1 MKIVFDKCVPRPLRG
16 ELPGHEILTAEE
28 MNWGE
33 LENGDLIRAAEQ
45 QFEAIITSDQQWKY
59 QQNLAVRKLA
69 ILVLPTNRWVIV
81 RKLASKVRAALDKVR
96 PGDYIEIK
104 FEE

>member
-1 MKIVFDKCVPRPLRG
+1 MKIIFDKCVPRPLRKQ
-16 ELPGHEILTAEE
+16 LPDHEIRTAEE
-28 MNWGE
+28 LGWGE

-59 QQNLAVRKLA
+59 QQNLSDRKLA
-69 ILVLPTNRWVIV
+69 ILVLPTNYLPDVLE
-81 RKLASKVRAALDKVR
+81 LAPKIRTALDKIQ

-104 FEE
+104 FN